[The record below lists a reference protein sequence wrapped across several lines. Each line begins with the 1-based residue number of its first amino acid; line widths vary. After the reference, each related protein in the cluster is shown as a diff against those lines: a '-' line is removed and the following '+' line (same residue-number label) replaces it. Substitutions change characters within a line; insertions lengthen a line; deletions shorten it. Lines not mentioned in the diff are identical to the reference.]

1 MNHSFTVLQQTIH
14 RAIKPQ
20 REMPMPKYPPFS
32 LLFFSAILCFTFLLG
47 TAIPGPAHALS
58 TLPEAFDLR
67 DVDGKAYIGPVKDQS
82 PLGTCYSFAA
92 AAVAESTYN
101 RAMNQYDDNAISLSE
116 SFIVWSLGQKY
127 AGFGGRDQGA
137 NYDYDELQAMVDY
150 GDCTEEEFPY
160 TSDYDTIE
168 AYHTDT
174 NHELDYHW
182 DAPRIQFAG
191 WHRLPTNDI
200 ETIKRAIMTF
210 GAVDAAVD
218 VTNKFQAY
226 TDGIF
231 SDNATTADNPLE
243 YFTGTNH
250 AISLVGW
257 ADNSTGDGTG
267 SWILRNSWDTWWGED
282 GYMRIGYTSARVAT
296 SITYLHYKKWNDYG
310 FDHIDVVNTGTITAG
325 VNATGYQ
332 PVSRGMYAW
341 GDDTSSLINN
351 GTITATA
358 EVTDAPPY
366 VHGMFLWAGN
376 ASRIENNG
384 ILNATAS
391 TDAGQAT
398 AYGVCLQGHEITNTG
413 TISVNATSADDRAT
427 AYGARFFSF
436 DENGTFENSG
446 SITARAEGDDGW
458 AYGLLSTDAETVLNA
473 GNMTA
478 TGNGYAIG
486 ILAEGPTDVINQ
498 NNLLALTSTGE
509 AYGIAVYYTDSVTNN
524 GTILSQASGS
534 NGRAVGISGEEAN
547 RIENIENITA
557 QANAVNGTAC
567 GIQSYGAD
575 TLTNTGVLSVQADLE
590 SIGIASSESESAS
603 NTGIINATATN
614 YAKGIDSAWDS
625 LVSNTGTITAR
636 TSDQN
641 SEALGISAYRTK
653 TIKNQGTVNAISE
666 MNATGI
672 QAQRGTELTN
682 NGTISAWTNLGT
694 ASGVNMDAG
703 TLINETG
710 GVINA
715 TTATGTAYGVYLVDS
730 LATNAGT
737 IQATGPAGTDIY
749 AVYLSASKL
758 LNNGLVEGNT
768 YVGEKSILGGYGQ
781 FDGDVINDA
790 GTVAPGNSIGTLT
803 INGDYIQGTDG
814 VLEIE
819 FNNTASDQLI
829 VTQTADLQ
837 EGSLNLVPL
846 GYTNGITTQF
856 LNATTLNGTVSDIT
870 VISPAVFAYSLTS
883 SNNKDLTLGITRNT
897 YASLGSNEGERGVA
911 GALDQIRP
919 SATGEMYDILNGL
932 DTLQRTP
939 LQNAL
944 NDMTPGMHAAASY
957 ASIQNTHR
965 SMSYVRRHWKDLQTE
980 AGRDDTPYEP
990 SQRAANGT
998 RFNAWGSFL
1007 GASSKTKT
1015 QDNIPGYNESMTGL
1029 VLGMDY
1035 KIGPKLTTGLAG
1047 SYTRQSLNQE
1057 DGSGDSAI
1065 KTFRGYVYGLWD
1077 ENPETE
1083 GLYVST
1089 ALGLGTIHFDTDRDI
1104 QFLNREAESD
1114 HRGQDYSLLAT
1125 TGYDIENGNWTIRP
1139 NLNLE
1144 YVFLHEKGYDE
1155 SDAGDMNLHVDAH
1168 DSQSLQSVLGIS
1180 VARRCRLKKAVLIPE
1195 LRLAWMHEF
1204 MPDQDDLTSRF
1215 LAAGPS
1221 FDTPSRDIPK
1231 DAAVL
1236 GLGIKAPLSDRV
1248 FAAIDYECT
1257 LTEANESTDH
1267 RFNAQVR
1274 IRF

>member
-1 MNHSFTVLQQTIH
+1 
-14 RAIKPQ
+14 
-20 REMPMPKYPPFS
+20 MPKHNLFS
-32 LLFFSAILCFTFLLG
+32 RLFFSAVLCSALLFG
-47 TAIPGPAHALS
+47 TAIPWPAHALS
-58 TLPEAFDLR
+58 TLLGAFDLR

-101 RAMNQYDDNAISLSE
+101 RAMDLYDDNAISLSE

-191 WHRLPTNDI
+191 WHRLPTNDF

-250 AISLVGW
+250 AISLIGW

-296 SITYLHYKKWNDYG
+296 SVCYLTYNEWNDYVS
-310 FDHIDVVNTGTITAG
+310 DHIDSINTQIITG
-325 VNATGYQ
+325 NLNATGYQ
-332 PVSRGMYAW
+332 PVARGWHEW
-341 GDDTSSLINN
+341 GDDTSFMINN
-351 GTITATA
+351 GTITANAT
-358 EVTDAPPY
+358 VDTGDPY

-391 TDAGQAT
+391 TGKGQAT

-413 TISVNATSADDRAT
+413 TITVNASSSNDRAT

-436 DENGTFENSG
+436 DENGTFKNNG
-446 SITARAEGDDGW
+446 TITSQAGGDDGW
-458 AYGLLSTDAETVLNA
+458 AYGLLSTDAATILNT

-478 TGNGYAIG
+478 EGNAYAIS
-486 ILAEGPTDVINQ
+486 ILAEGSTMVTNQ
-498 NNLLALTSTGE
+498 GLLSANTTTGE
-509 AYGIAVYYTDSVTNN
+509 AYGIAVYSGSATND
-524 GTILSQASGS
+524 GDILAQASGV
-534 NGRAVGISGEEAN
+534 NATVTGIFGYEADQILN
-547 RIENIENITA
+547 NQNITS
-557 QANAVNGTAC
+557 QANATNGTAYGIC
-567 GIQSYGAD
+567 GYSSAANINDGTVTTQAYLQS
-575 TLTNTGVLSVQADLE
+575 TGIRSSGSE
-590 SIGIASSESESAS
+590 SIS
-603 NTGIINATATN
+603 NTGTINATAAN
-614 YAKGIDSAWDS
+614 DAQGIASAWDTRVS
-625 LVSNTGTITAR
+625 NSGTITARSSGSEGQSYGIWAYSTETVSNTGTINATAH
-636 TSDQN
+636 
-641 SEALGISAYRTK
+641 
-653 TIKNQGTVNAISE
+653 

-672 QAQRGTELTN
+672 SATKGVTLTN
-682 NGTISAWTNLGT
+682 NGTITAWTDQGT
-694 ASGVNMDAG
+694 ASGVDMETG

-715 TTATGTAYGVYLVDS
+715 ATANGTAYGVYLVDA

-737 IQATGPAGTDIY
+737 IQATDPTDSDTY

-758 LNNGLVEGNT
+758 LNNGLIDGDT
-768 YVGEKSILGGYGQ
+768 YVGADSILGGYGD
-781 FDGDVINDA
+781 FNGDVINHS

-803 INGDYIQGTDG
+803 INGDYTQLSDGT
-814 VLEIE
+814 LEIE
-819 FNNTASDQLI
+819 IGDGTSDQLI
-829 VTQTADLQ
+829 ISGTADLD
-837 EGSLNLVPL
+837 GTLTLAAL
-846 GYTNGITTQF
+846 GY
-856 LNATTLNGTVSDIT
+856 ATTGDYDFLDAATILGTFDTI
-870 VISPAVFAYSLTS
+870 ISPAILSADLELTANGFSL
-883 SNNKDLTLGITRNT
+883 GVTRNT
-897 YASLGSNEGERGVA
+897 YASLAANSGQEGVG
-911 GALDQIRP
+911 GALDVIRP
-919 SATGEMYDILNGL
+919 TATGDMEDVLEL
-932 DTLQRTP
+932 VDTMQLAP

-965 SMSYVRRHWKDLQTE
+965 SMGYVRRHWKDLQTE
-980 AGRDDTPYEP
+980 AGRADTPYEP
-990 SQRAANGT
+990 SEQAANGT
-998 RFNAWGSFL
+998 RFNAWGSFV
-1007 GASSKTKT
+1007 GASSRTNA
-1015 QDNIPGYNESMTGL
+1015 QDSIPGYNESMTGL

-1035 KIGPKLTTGLAG
+1035 TIGTKLTAGLAG

-1065 KTFRGYVYGLWD
+1065 KAFRGYVYGLWD

-1089 ALGLGTIHFDTDRDI
+1089 ALGFGTLRFDTDRDI
-1104 QFLNREAESD
+1104 RFLDREAESD
-1114 HRGQDYSLLAT
+1114 HSGQDYSLLAT
-1125 TGYDIENGNWTIRP
+1125 TGYDIRNGDWTIRP

-1144 YVFLHEKGYDE
+1144 YVFLHEEGYDE
-1155 SDAGDMNLHVDAH
+1155 SDADAMNLHVDDH
-1168 DSQSLQSVLGIS
+1168 DSQSLQSVLGINI
-1180 VARRCRLKKAVLIPE
+1180 ARRCRLKKAVLIPE
-1195 LRLAWMHEF
+1195 LRIAWMHEF
-1204 MPDQDDLTSRF
+1204 MPEQDDMTSRF
-1215 LAAGPS
+1215 LATGSS
-1221 FDTPSRDIPK
+1221 FDTPARDIPQ
-1231 DAAVL
+1231 DAAVI
-1236 GLGIKAPLSDRV
+1236 GLAVKAPLSDMV

-1267 RFNAQVR
+1267 RFNAQVK